1 MKNKKRPKIVATSV
15 AGALHNHR
23 KMPCQDCF
31 KHAIGK
37 NLVAVVSDGAGSAKL
52 GKIGAKIICSTMC
65 DLLKNANFAKAP
77 EIIRQAIRLSRE
89 KLMIHRL
96 NPSKSEEGIA
106 DFAATLVG
114 VICRGNKGIFFHIGD
129 GAAIAV
135 RSGYDDFIAS
145 RPENGNFACETF
157 FYTQQA
163 WLENLRLTFFENASR
178 LFLMSDGVAN
188 FSFTPDFM
196 QIEQGFVAPIDRF
209 LAEAQN
215 KSKAVKAL
223 ANTLNAPKAQRINSD
238 DKTLVWIKVD

>member
-1 MKNKKRPKIVATSV
+1 MKNKRHPRIVAASV
-15 AGALHNHR
+15 TGALHNHR
-23 KMPCQDCF
+23 KLPCQDCF
-31 KHAIGK
+31 QHTIGR
-37 NLVAVVSDGAGSAKL
+37 NLVAVVSDGAGSARR
-52 GKIGAKIICSTMC
+52 GKIGAKIICATMC
-65 DLLKNANFAKAP
+65 DLLKNADFAKAP
-77 EIIRQAIRLSRE
+77 EIIKRAIKLARE

-96 NPSKSEEGIA
+96 NASKSEEGIA

-114 VICRGNKGIFFHIGD
+114 VVCYKNKGVFFHIGD

-188 FSFTPDFM
+188 FSFTADFRE
-196 QIEQGFVAPIDRF
+196 IEQGFVAPIDRF
-209 LAEAQN
+209 LADTQS

-223 ANTLNAPKAQRINSD
+223 ANTLNTPKAQRINSD

>member
-1 MKNKKRPKIVATSV
+1 MKNKKRPKIVAASV
-15 AGALHNHR
+15 TGALHCHR
-23 KMPCQDCF
+23 KLPCQDYF
-31 KHAIGK
+31 KHAVGK

-52 GKIGAKIICSTMC
+52 GKIGAKIICSTIC
-65 DLLKNANFAKAP
+65 DLLKNADFAKAP
-77 EIIRQAIRLSRE
+77 MLIRQAIKLARE
-89 KLMIHRL
+89 KLVLHRL
-96 NPSKSEEGIA
+96 NPSKSEDGIA

-114 VICRGNKGIFFHIGD
+114 VVYRENKGMFFHIGD

-188 FSFTPDFM
+188 FSFTPDFKE
-196 QIEQGFVAPIDRF
+196 IEQGFVAPIDRF
-209 LAEAQN
+209 LADAQN
-215 KSKAVKAL
+215 KPKAVKAL